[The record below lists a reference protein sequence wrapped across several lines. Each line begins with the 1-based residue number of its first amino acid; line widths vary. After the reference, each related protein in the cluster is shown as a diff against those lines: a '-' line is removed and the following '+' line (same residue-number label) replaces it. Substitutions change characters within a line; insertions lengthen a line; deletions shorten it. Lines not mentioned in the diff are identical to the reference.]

1 MNGKI
6 LEVQGIDKYYDD
18 NHVVKNV
25 TFSLEKGE
33 IGCLL
38 GPSGCGKTTLLRT
51 IAGFE
56 DIIGGSI
63 SIDGQAVAGTA
74 YAPTEERNIGLV
86 FQDYALFPHLS
97 VADNV
102 AFGLAGFSAEK
113 KRQRVQDLLS
123 TVGLASELDKFPHE
137 LSGGQQQ
144 RVALARAL
152 APEPKLLL
160 MDEPF
165 SNLDVALR
173 ETLSAEIRDILKAR
187 SITALMVTHNQN
199 EAFAMADKVGVLSC
213 GEMQQW
219 DSPHAIYHHPA
230 NPVVAGFVGEG
241 VFIRGEVTGEHAVK
255 TALGL
260 LTGEIS
266 GAFEVGR
273 EVSVL
278 IRPEDIV
285 HADSSQMSA
294 VVETKTFRG
303 PTILYALRLDNG
315 EQVQALV
322 PSHHRHDLG
331 QRIGIRQD
339 VEDLVIFPAG
349 SGFQPADNCT
359 VDDVSS

>member
-1 MNGKI
+1 MTKSL
-6 LEVQGIDKYYDD
+6 LEVRNINKFYDEL
-18 NHVVKNV
+18 HVVRNV
-25 TFSLEKGE
+25 TFSLNEGD

-56 DIIGGSI
+56 DIAGGSI
-63 SIDGQAVAGTA
+63 VIDGQIVSGPSSVA
-74 YAPTEERNIGLV
+74 PENRNIGMV

-102 AFGLAGFSAEK
+102 SFGLLGASSEVK
-113 KRQRVQDLLS
+113 KQRVVELLE
-123 TVGLASELDKFPHE
+123 TVGLASEQDKFPHE

-173 ETLSAEIRDILKAR
+173 ETLSSEIREILKAR

-219 DSPHAIYHHPA
+219 DTPNAVYHHPS
-230 NPVVAGFVGEG
+230 NTLVAGFVGEG
-241 VFIRGEVTGEHAVK
+241 AFITGKVTGDGTLEC
-255 TALGL
+255 ALGVL
-260 LTGEIS
+260 EGVFS
-266 GAFEVGR
+266 SHCGVGC
-273 EVSVL
+273 EVSLL

-285 HADSSQMSA
+285 HDDNSPHEATIMA
-294 VVETKTFRG
+294 KTFRG
-303 PTILYALRLDNG
+303 ATILYTLRLDSG
-315 EQVQALV
+315 EEVQALV
-322 PSHHRHDLG
+322 PSHHQHAIG
-331 QRIGIRQD
+331 QQIGICQD
-339 VEDLVIFPAG
+339 VEDLVVFPAG
-349 SGFQPADNCT
+349 SNFEPAEQCGI
-359 VDDVSS
+359 

>member
-1 MNGKI
+1 MTQSTLLAVN
-6 LEVQGIDKYYDD
+6 GIDKFYDD
-18 NHVVKNV
+18 FHVIKSVS
-25 TFSLEKGE
+25 FALEEGE

-56 DIIGGSI
+56 DIAAGSI
-63 SIDGQAVAGTA
+63 SIGGSVVAGTA
-74 YAPTEERNIGLV
+74 FAAPEKRNIGMV

-97 VADNV
+97 VGDNV
-102 AFGLAGFSAEK
+102 AFGLNDMPAVERD
-113 KRQRVQDLLS
+113 KRVADLLV
-123 TVGLASELDKFPHE
+123 TVGLEGENNQFPHE

-173 ETLSAEIRDILKAR
+173 ESLSIEIRHILKAR
-187 SITALMVTHNQN
+187 NITALMVTHNQN

-219 DSPHAIYHHPA
+219 DTPHGVYHR
-230 NPVVAGFVGEG
+230 PVNTIVAGFVGEG
-241 VFIRGEVTGEHAVK
+241 VFIRGEVREPNIVEC
-255 TALGL
+255 ALGTL
-260 LTGEIS
+260 KGSLPEACHLGC
-266 GAFEVGR
+266 

-285 HADSSQMSA
+285 HDDESA
-294 VVETKTFRG
+294 FGAVIIAKTFRG
-303 PTILYALRLDNG
+303 PNILYVLRLDNG
-315 EQVQALV
+315 EEVQALV
-322 PSHHRHDLG
+322 PSHHQHAMG
-331 QRIGIRQD
+331 QRIGIYQD
-339 VEDLVIFPAG
+339 VEDLVTFPAG
-349 SGFQPADNCT
+349 SDFSPADQCEL
-359 VDDVSS
+359 

>member
-1 MNGKI
+1 MRKNL
-6 LEVQGIDKYYDD
+6 LEVRNIHKFYDD
-18 NHVVKNV
+18 FHVVKNV
-25 TFSLEKGE
+25 TFSLEEGE

-56 DIIGGSI
+56 DIASGSI
-63 SIDGQAVAGTA
+63 AIDGQMVAGPT
-74 YAPTEERNIGLV
+74 YVAPENRNIGMV
-86 FQDYALFPHLS
+86 FQDYALFPHLT

-102 AFGLAGFSAEK
+102 AFGLEGVSKQAK
-113 KRQRVQDLLS
+113 QQRVDELLE
-123 TVGLASELDKFPHE
+123 TVGLAGEQSKYPHE

-173 ETLSAEIRDILKAR
+173 ESLSAEIRDILKAR

-219 DSPHAIYHHPA
+219 DAPHAVYHFPA
-230 NPVVAGFVGEG
+230 NTVVAGFVGEG
-241 VFIRGEVTGEHAVK
+241 TFIKGTVQEEGVVE
-255 TALGL
+255 TALGTL
-260 LTGEIS
+260 RGVISVPCETGC
-266 GAFEVGR
+266 

-278 IRPEDIV
+278 IRPEDVV
-285 HADSSQMSA
+285 HDDDSEHEAIIS
-294 VVETKTFRG
+294 EKTFRG
-303 PTILYALRLDNG
+303 PTILYTLQLANG

-322 PSHHRHDLG
+322 PSHHQHAIG
-331 QRIGIRQD
+331 QRIGIYQD
-339 VEDLVIFPAG
+339 VEDLVVFPAG
-349 SGFQPADNCT
+349 SDFTAADKC
-359 VDDVSS
+359 VVS

>member
-1 MNGKI
+1 MNEK
-6 LEVQGIDKYYDD
+6 LLSVTALNKFYDD
-18 NHVVKNV
+18 FHVVKDV
-25 TFSLEKGE
+25 SFCLRTGE

-56 DIIGGSI
+56 DIAGGDI
-63 SIDGQAVAGTA
+63 SIDGQVVAGTSFV
-74 YAPTEERNIGLV
+74 APEDRNIGMV

-102 AFGLAGFSAEK
+102 AFGLIGTSKERK
-113 KRQRVQDLLS
+113 QLRVEELLE
-123 TVGLASELDKFPHE
+123 TVGLSGEQNKFPHE
-137 LSGGQQQ
+137 MSGGQQQ

-199 EAFAMADKVGVLSC
+199 EAFAMADKVGILSC

-219 DSPHAIYHHPA
+219 DTAHNVYHRPA
-230 NPVVAGFVGEG
+230 NTVVAGFVGEG
-241 VFIRGEVTGEHAVK
+241 GFIRGRIVGVDSVQ
-255 TALGL
+255 TALGTL
-260 LTGEIS
+260 S
-266 GAFEVGR
+266 GKLDSSLAVGT

-278 IRPEDIV
+278 IRPEDVV
-285 HADSSQMSA
+285 HDDESPNGAII
-294 VVETKTFRG
+294 ETKTFRG
-303 PTILYALRLDNG
+303 PTILYTLRLESG
-315 EQVQALV
+315 ERVHALV
-322 PSHHRHDLG
+322 PSHHTHDIG
-331 QRIGIRQD
+331 QSIGIYQE
-339 VEDLVIFPAG
+339 VEDLVVFPAG
-349 SGFQPADNCT
+349 SEFSPADQCE
-359 VDDVSS
+359 V

>member
-1 MNGKI
+1 MLKNL
-6 LEVQGIDKYYDD
+6 LEVSNIDKFYDD
-18 NHVVKNV
+18 FHVVKNV
-25 TFSLEKGE
+25 SFALEEGE

-56 DIIGGSI
+56 EIAGGSI
-63 SIDGQAVAGTA
+63 SIDGHVVAGSSYVA
-74 YAPTEERNIGLV
+74 TENRNIGMV
-86 FQDYALFPHLS
+86 FQDYALFPHLT

-102 AFGLAGFSAEK
+102 AFGLDGVSVETK
-113 KRQRVQDLLS
+113 QKRVDELLD
-123 TVGLASELDKFPHE
+123 TVGLAGEQDKFPHE

-173 ETLSAEIRDILKAR
+173 ESLSAEIRDILKAR

-219 DSPHAIYHHPA
+219 ADPHVVYHYPA
-230 NPVVAGFVGEG
+230 NTVVAGFVGEG
-241 VFIRGEVTGEHAVK
+241 TFIRGTVLGDDVVK
-255 TALGL
+255 TALGIL
-260 LTGEIS
+260 KGSIS
-266 GAFEVGR
+266 SPCAVGC

-278 IRPEDIV
+278 IRPEDVV
-285 HADSSQMSA
+285 HDDESDHEATIM
-294 VVETKTFRG
+294 EKTFRG
-303 PTILYALRLDNG
+303 PTILYTLELDNG
-315 EQVQALV
+315 EEVQALV
-322 PSHHRHDLG
+322 PSHHQHPVG
-331 QRIGIRQD
+331 HRIGIYQD
-339 VEDLVIFPAG
+339 VEDLVVFPAG
-349 SGFQPADNCT
+349 SGFVAADQC
-359 VDDVSS
+359 SI